1 MIIIFSSFNPDIR
14 IVFKDYKIT
23 ALKRSATFTFANF
36 LANCGGKGFQL
47 YIIDISFR
55 ILFLLTVF
63 RYKFSFINA
72 SIKLEIRRFVGPIF
86 GRFFSEHH
94 RTHLFYYSTH
104 VSVDLEMD
112 VKKRCSANQTITFCT
127 YCHDCSNPR
136 VLSVVFRW
144 IFLSNSRKN
153 YLIFTTF
160 FRQFWIDV
168 FLTLFYSYANQEL

>member
-1 MIIIFSSFNPDIR
+1 MIIIFSYFNPDIR
-14 IVFKDYKIT
+14 IGFKDYKIT

-36 LANCGGKGFQL
+36 LANCGGKSFHL
-47 YIIDISFR
+47 YIDISFR
-55 ILFLLTVF
+55 ILFLL
-63 RYKFSFINA
+63 KFSFINA
-72 SIKLEIRRFVGPIF
+72 SNKIEIRRFVGPIF

-153 YLIFTTF
+153 YLIFTNF